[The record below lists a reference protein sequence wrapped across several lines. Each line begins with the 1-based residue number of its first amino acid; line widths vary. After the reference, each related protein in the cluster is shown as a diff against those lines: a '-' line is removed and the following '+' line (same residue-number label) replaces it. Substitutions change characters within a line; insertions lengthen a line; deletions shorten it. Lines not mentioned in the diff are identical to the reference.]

1 MGITSTDGA
10 SLHATLLSSP
20 RLYKN
25 QLIMTRSL
33 LLGSLL
39 ATSILSFGQNTRV
52 IADAN
57 AQKRTI
63 TSFHAIRISGG
74 IDLYLSQG
82 GEEAVAISA
91 SDPEVRDHIRTE
103 VENGVLKIYLDNK
116 NKEWHFGDLFRN
128 VKMKAYISVKQLDAM
143 DASGGS
149 DIFIQDVLKLDRLK
163 VGLSGGSEL
172 KGQVAIGDL
181 TLDQS
186 GGADVFIKGT
196 ASNLSI
202 QASGGSDL
210 HGYDLSSEVCKV
222 HSSGG
227 SDVQITVN
235 KELNVSASGGS
246 DVYYKGACSVRQLSA
261 SGGSDVVKKG

>member
-1 MGITSTDGA
+1 MTRTLFLTALLITS
-10 SLHATLLSSP
+10 LLS
-20 RLYKN
+20 L
-25 QLIMTRSL
+25 
-33 LLGSLL
+33 
-39 ATSILSFGQNTRV
+39 GQNARI

-57 AQKRTI
+57 AQKRNV
-63 TSFHAIRISGG
+63 SGFHAIRISGG
-74 IDLYLSQG
+74 IDLYLNQG
-82 GEEAVAISA
+82 GDEAVAISA

-103 VENGVLKIYLDNK
+103 VENGVLKIYLENK
-116 NKEWHFGDLFRN
+116 DWHFFDHFRN
-128 VKMKAYISVKQLDAM
+128 VKMKAYVSVKQLDAM

-149 DIFIQDVLKLDRLK
+149 DIFIQDILRSDRLK

-181 TLDQS
+181 SLDQS

-196 ASNLSI
+196 ASNLSVL
-202 QASGGSDL
+202 ASGGSDL
-210 HGYDLSSEVCKV
+210 HAYDLSSDVCKV

-261 SGGSDVVKKG
+261 SGGSDVIKKG

>member
-1 MGITSTDGA
+1 
-10 SLHATLLSSP
+10 
-20 RLYKN
+20 
-25 QLIMTRSL
+25 MTRSL
-33 LLGSLL
+33 LLATLL
-39 ATSILSFGQNTRV
+39 ASSILSFGQNTRV

-57 AQKRTI
+57 AQKR
-63 TSFHAIRISGG
+63 SVSGFHAISISGG
-74 IDLYLSQG
+74 IDLYLNQG

-91 SDPEVRDHIRTE
+91 SDPEIRDHIRTR
-103 VENGVLKIYLDNK
+103 VENGVLKIYVD
-116 NKEWHFGDLFRN
+116 NKEWHFLDHFRN
-128 VKMKAYISVKQLDAM
+128 VKMKAYVSIKQLDAL

-149 DIFIQDVLKLDRLK
+149 DIFIQDVLKSDRLK
-163 VGLSGGSEL
+163 VDLSGGSEL

-196 ASNLSI
+196 ASNLFV

-246 DVYYKGACSVRQLSA
+246 DVYYKGACSVHQLSA